1 MAAHTCESC
10 GLLHDAPAAPGEPVE
25 VVLARIAA
33 DQAVQVERIRAGAV
47 RAEAAATVEVAHEQ
61 GRADVDAAEAQAEL
75 LGEAIAA
82 SGESDEP
89 VEPIEVIAPELGDDE
104 LDDQGDEEMPPAV
117 DDHQPTPPAKKRG
130 LGLW

>member
-33 DQAVQVERIRAGAV
+33 EQAVQVERIRAGAV
-47 RAEAAATVEVAHEQ
+47 RAEAAAAVDVAHEQ
-61 GRADVDAAEAQAEL
+61 GRAEVDAAEAQAEL
-75 LGEAIAA
+75 LGEAIEA
-82 SGESDEP
+82 SAGSDDAPEP
-89 VEPIEVIAPELGDDE
+89 VEIIAPDITE
-104 LDDQGDEEMPPAV
+104 DEETDIDEEAPPPV